1 MAHSGDSLL
10 RASSHARVVD
20 GAEKTRSQAKGG
32 LVFARGVA
40 RADAS
45 NWRETALCEA
55 TKREIEEPM
64 SGFDVHLADARRS
77 RTLIFFGA
85 LGGALALIA
94 GLLIFGAGE
103 RPAPAMDDGPQIAAL
118 DAAPAPS
125 EPGVEAAETSFDA
138 PAAAEPAATPSLS
151 GRALIEAEHAQF
163 AGLWRADID
172 PVETTVRSGQ
182 TFASVLDDAG
192 ASRIDA
198 ARAIAALEPYF
209 SARELRAGQDLTIF
223 MEQPAAAA
231 FASAEAIGADMP
243 GTRLAGFSFRPDSE
257 RTLTVSR
264 VGDQFRT
271 REAVASLEREIVR
284 TRGEVDSSL
293 YLSAIE
299 GGATDRIVVELAN
312 ILGFAVD
319 FRAIQPGDGFD
330 IVFERFVNRRGETVR
345 TGEILYVV
353 FEGRGDP
360 LEYFRFTAPDG
371 EVGYFTAEGE
381 SAQRLLM
388 LMPINGAR
396 ISSSFGMRFHPVLN
410 TNRPHNGTDFAAPR
424 GTPIMAAGAGIVERA
439 NRFGSFGNY
448 IRIRHSNGYE
458 TAYAHLNGFARGIR
472 AGARVQQGQTIGYVG
487 TTGRSTGPHLHYEV
501 HLNGRPTN
509 PMALDLPTGRTLTE
523 SELELFEAE
532 RERIIQIRDQALPAI
547 ADAGAVAE
555 RSTALASAAA
565 SGDAG
570 R

>member
-1 MAHSGDSLL
+1 
-10 RASSHARVVD
+10 
-20 GAEKTRSQAKGG
+20 
-32 LVFARGVA
+32 
-40 RADAS
+40 
-45 NWRETALCEA
+45 
-55 TKREIEEPM
+55 M

-77 RTLIFFGA
+77 RTLMFFAA

-94 GLLIFGAGE
+94 ALLIFGAGE
-103 RPAPAMDDGPQIAAL
+103 RTAPALADNTVPDSAELAAI
-118 DAAPAPS
+118 P
-125 EPGVEAAETSFDA
+125 
-138 PAAAEPAATPSLS
+138 TPSSTVEPVSAQNAVSTLHPLS

-163 AGLWRADID
+163 AGLWRAQIEA
-172 PVETTVRSGQ
+172 VETTVRSGQ
-182 TFASVLDDAG
+182 TFASVLDNAG

-198 ARAIAALEPYF
+198 ARAIAALQPYF

-223 MEQPAAAA
+223 MDEPGAAA
-231 FASAEAIGADMP
+231 FAAAEALEADAP
-243 GTRLAGFSFRPDSE
+243 EARLAGFSFRPDE
-257 RTLTVSR
+257 TRTLTVSR
-264 VGDQFRT
+264 VGDQFRA
-271 REAVASLEREIVR
+271 REAVATLEREVVR
-284 TRGEVDSSL
+284 ARGEVNSSL

-330 IVFERFVNRRGETVR
+330 IVFERFVNGRGETVR
-345 TGEILYVV
+345 TGDILYVV

-371 EVGYFTAEGE
+371 IVGYFTADGE

-410 TNRPHNGTDFAAPR
+410 TNRAHNGTDFAAPR

-509 PMALDLPTGRTLTE
+509 PMALDLPTGRTLSE
-523 SELELFEAE
+523 EELELFEAE
-532 RERIIQIRDQALPAI
+532 RERIIEIRDRALPALAEADI
-547 ADAGAVAE
+547 AEGT
-555 RSTALASAAA
+555 TALASASA